1 MPIRQRAAR
10 AVLSSMVAVAVAG
23 GALSA
28 AAAPAPKPIC
38 YSRAEHAA
46 EQLIRLHTEMMV
58 VGLTCQSVV
67 PEQNPFGK
75 YHEFTVKNRAAIS
88 SSEALLIDHFR
99 KTKSGNAT
107 RSFDTYRTE
116 LANEVSRRSA
126 TIGVGVYCSELVD
139 RVKNA
144 VTLTAD
150 DLKIL
155 TSDEK
160 TAGLLLLSS
169 RPLCDVKVASMPD
182 SVTTASAPQ
191 RGKPAKEATPASS
204 KPPAKPAK
212 APTKPSTKAA
222 DAGKPQTV
230 TTAQKP

>member
-1 MPIRQRAAR
+1 MPIRQRAVR

-28 AAAPAPKPIC
+28 AAAAPKPIC
-38 YSRAEHAA
+38 YSRSEHAA

-88 SSEALLIDHFR
+88 ASEGLLIAHFR
-99 KTKSGNAT
+99 KTKSGNPT
-107 RSFDTYRTE
+107 RNFDTYRTE

-144 VTLTAD
+144 VSLTSED
-150 DLKIL
+150 IKIL

-160 TAGLLLLSS
+160 TAGLMLLSS

-182 SVTTASAPQ
+182 SVVTASAPQ
-191 RGKPAKEATPASS
+191 RGKPAKETKAAA

-212 APTKPSTKAA
+212 APAKPSTKAA

>member
-10 AVLSSMVAVAVAG
+10 AVLSTMVAVAVAG

-28 AAAPAPKPIC
+28 AAAPKPTC

-67 PEQNPFGK
+67 PDQNPFGK
-75 YHEFTVKNRAAIS
+75 YHEFTVKNRATLSA
-88 SSEALLIDHFR
+88 SEAVLIDHFR
-99 KTKSGNAT
+99 KSKSGNAT
-107 RSFDTYRTE
+107 RNFDTYRTE

-144 VTLTAD
+144 VSLTAED
-150 DLKIL
+150 IKTL

-160 TAGLLLLSS
+160 NAGLMHLSS

-191 RGKPAKEATPASS
+191 RGKPAKAASTKPA
-204 KPPAKPAK
+204 AKPAK
-212 APTKPSTKAA
+212 APTKPSTKSA

>member
-1 MPIRQRAAR
+1 MPIRQRAVR

-28 AAAPAPKPIC
+28 AAAPKPTC
-38 YSRAEHAA
+38 YSRSEHAA

-67 PEQNPFGK
+67 PDQNPFGK

-88 SSEALLIDHFR
+88 ASEGLLIAHFR

-107 RSFDTYRTE
+107 RNFDTYRTE

-144 VTLTAD
+144 VSLTPED
-150 DLKIL
+150 IRIL

-160 TAGLLLLSS
+160 TAGLMHLSS

-182 SVTTASAPQ
+182 GVATASAPQ
-191 RGKPAKEATPASS
+191 RGKPAKDTKAASA

-212 APTKPSTKAA
+212 APAKPSTKAA